1 MNSASVNLAS
11 THSTASPAAEDIQ
24 TIFNHIAPEYD
35 RLNDRLSLGLHRVW
49 KQMAVKWSNASPGS
63 VCLDVCCG
71 SGDLTQML
79 ARQVSA
85 KAGAKAEG
93 QTYGR
98 QAYGRQDYG
107 GQAYGGQAYGGQVYG
122 LDFSAAL
129 LATAQQRVEQ
139 NFQPLPITWIEG
151 DALHLP
157 FDDNQFDAATVG
169 YGLRNVTDIPR
180 SLEELQRV
188 LKPGAKVAI
197 LDFHRPSS
205 SYLRSLQQWYLDT
218 LVVPMAAG
226 LGLREEYA
234 YISPS
239 LDRFPS
245 GAEQVVLA
253 DQAGFSH
260 AVHYPIAA
268 DMMGILVATK

>member
-1 MNSASVNLAS
+1 MNSASANSVSADS
-11 THSTASPAAEDIQ
+11 PASPIAQDIQ
-24 TIFNHIAPEYD
+24 TIFNRIAPEYD

-49 KQMAVKWSNASPGS
+49 KRMAVKWSNAAPGS
-63 VCLDVCCG
+63 ICLDVCCG

-79 ARQVSA
+79 ARQVSNA
-85 KAGAKAEG
+85 KIGEG
-93 QTYGR
+93 QADEGH
-98 QAYGRQDYG
+98 
-107 GQAYGGQAYGGQVYG
+107 VYG

-129 LATAQQRVEQ
+129 LATAQRRAEQ
-139 NFQPLPITWIEG
+139 SFHSLPITWVEG
-151 DALHLP
+151 DALQLP
-157 FDDNQFDAATVG
+157 FDANQFDAATMG

-180 SLEELQRV
+180 SLQELQRV

-205 SYLRSLQQWYLDT
+205 PTLRGLQQWYLDT
-218 LVVPMAAG
+218 LVVPMAES

-239 LDRFPS
+239 LDRFPT
-245 GAEQVVLA
+245 GTEQVALA
-253 DQAGFSH
+253 NQAGFSH